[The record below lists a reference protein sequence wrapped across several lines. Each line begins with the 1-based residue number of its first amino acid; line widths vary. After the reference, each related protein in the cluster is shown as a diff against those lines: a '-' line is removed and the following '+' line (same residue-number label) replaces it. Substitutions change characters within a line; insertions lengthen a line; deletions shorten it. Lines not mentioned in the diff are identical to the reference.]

1 MDKFT
6 KKEIDEA
13 IVRIRELARDLAKKA
28 EMQAA
33 RIRHGFQC
41 PECHGVQV
49 AARTSRFWAQPE
61 GWQCEDC
68 GCQFSPPINLS
79 K

>member
-1 MDKFT
+1 MFLN
-6 KKEIDEA
+6 EA
-13 IVRIRELARDLAKKA
+13 IKTANAAADACDQ
-28 EMQAA
+28 QAA